1 MTDDAEQTARSKA
14 IAHARW
20 QAIEG
25 FNYCP
30 GLSPAARRLGIALV
44 CQMDV
49 QTFACFPGEVRLASL
64 LGLSKRAITD
74 AKNEL
79 WAAGL
84 VDWSNPGGPR
94 HRSRYV
100 FHWERLLDARHG
112 AVTLAREATA
122 SAKAT
127 QIREV
132 QFPNGAADHVTVS
145 HGDVTRDERD
155 SHGDVTADVT
165 RDAEIREV
173 LRTIREVQFHSLGK
187 PTSPVLSHISH
198 PAFSHTAVGAP
209 LRDARATKK
218 G

>member
-1 MTDDAEQTARSKA
+1 MTDETELSIRSKA

-44 CQMDV
+44 CQMNV

-79 WAAGL
+79 RAAGL

-100 FHWERLLDARHG
+100 FHWERLLDARHR

-132 QFPNGAADHVTVS
+132 QFPNEGSEPVTDVTVDVTRDKRDG
-145 HGDVTRDERD
+145 HGDVT
-155 SHGDVTADVT
+155 VDVT

-173 LRTIREVQFHSLGK
+173 LRAIREVQFHSLGK

-209 LRDARATKK
+209 LRDARAMKK